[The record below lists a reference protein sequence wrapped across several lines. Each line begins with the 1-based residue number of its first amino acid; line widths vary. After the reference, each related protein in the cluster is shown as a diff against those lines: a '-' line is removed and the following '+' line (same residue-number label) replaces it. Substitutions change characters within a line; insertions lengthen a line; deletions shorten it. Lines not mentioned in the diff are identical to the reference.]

1 MRLSLARSLGA
12 TALGCLV
19 AAAAPEAESST
30 ATLAVQVTVVRAC
43 SIRISPATGQAV
55 LACSRGAA
63 DPARLQ
69 SSASDAVPLV
79 IEEPGTRSN
88 ERALNGRLQSISG
101 GRRAPRDPPASGTRV
116 LAILF

>member
-30 ATLAVQVTVVRAC
+30 AALAVQVTVVRAC
-43 SIRISPATGQAV
+43 SITVSPATGQAV

-63 DPARLQ
+63 GPARLQ
-69 SSASDAVPLV
+69 SSAGDAVPLV
-79 IEEPGTRSN
+79 IEEWGMKSDG
-88 ERALNGRLQSISG
+88 RASNGRVQQLG
-101 GRRAPRDPPASGTRV
+101 EGRRAPLHRSASGTRV